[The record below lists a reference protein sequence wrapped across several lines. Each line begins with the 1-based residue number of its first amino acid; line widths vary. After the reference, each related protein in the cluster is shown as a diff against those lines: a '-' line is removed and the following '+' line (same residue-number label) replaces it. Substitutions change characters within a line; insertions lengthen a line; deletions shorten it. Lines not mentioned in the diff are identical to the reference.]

1 MILYLDTSALVKR
14 YFREPYSEEVISKW
28 QAATEIVTS
37 AVAYAETMASI
48 YRKKREADL
57 KETLIRKIVES
68 FRTDWKSLIRVEV
81 TEDLNEYID
90 KIVLAHPLRG
100 FDAIHLA
107 SARVIQER
115 LPEDFVF
122 SCFDLGLARAAQ
134 AEGMSTFPRLAEIE

>member
-28 QAATEIVTS
+28 QAAAEIVTS

-57 KETLIRKIVES
+57 DDALIGKIVES
-68 FRTDWKSLIRVEV
+68 FRADWKSFIRVEV
-81 TEDLNEYID
+81 TENLNEFIH

-107 SARVIQER
+107 SARVVKEQ
-115 LPEDFVF
+115 LSEDFVF
-122 SCFDLGLARAAQ
+122 ACFDVGLARAAQ
-134 AEGMSTFPRLAEIE
+134 AEGLNTFPRMA